1 MTASTPRL
9 APVDLAAA
17 LSGLPDVHRG
27 AAGQLLIRLQAL
39 SFPDAVEL
47 IRRAAGTAEEL
58 DHHPDVDLRYRTVT
72 FTLST
77 HSAGGI
83 TQLDIELAT
92 RILDHGHDLSARRLP
107 PPDRVEISIDTA
119 DPDAVR
125 PFWRVGLGY
134 VEKVDEEGGREL
146 HHPDGAGAVV
156 RFQRMDPVRPG
167 RGRVHLD
174 VYVPAEVAERRIS
187 DTLAAGGHLVTNEYA
202 PDWWVLSDP
211 EGNELCVCR
220 E

>member
-1 MTASTPRL
+1 MTTSTSRL
-9 APVDLAAA
+9 APVDLASA
-17 LSGLPDVHRG
+17 LSDLPDVHRG
-27 AAGQLLIRLQAL
+27 AAGQLVVRLQAL
-39 SFPDAVEL
+39 TFPDAVEL
-47 IRRAAGTAEEL
+47 IRRVAETAEEL
-58 DHHPDVDLRYRTVT
+58 DHHPDVDLRFRTVT

-83 TQLDIELAT
+83 TRLDVDLAA
-92 RILDHGHDLSARRLP
+92 RILEHAHHLSARRLP
-107 PPDRVEISIDTA
+107 APDRVEIAIDTQDA
-119 DPDAVR
+119 DALR

-146 HHPDGAGAVV
+146 HHPGGAGAVV
-156 RFQRMDPVRPG
+156 RFQQMDPPRPG

-174 VYVPAEVAERRIS
+174 VYVPAEVAERRVS

-202 PDWWVLSDP
+202 PDWWVLADP